1 MEQINNYNPRLLL
14 LYKEKSIDHLKN
26 VLDIKN
32 IHEVPKLSKIVLN
45 IGIGDAK
52 ENANTLKNVINEL
65 SMISGQKPITAYSK
79 KPISNFKTR
88 KGDPV
93 GVFVTL
99 RNNMMYEF
107 LDRFISSVT
116 PRIRDFRG
124 FRSKGFDGRGNYN
137 FGITEQVVF
146 PEINYDKIDE
156 IRGMN
161 VTIVTTAKTDKNAYE
176 LLLSIGFPIRVNKE
190 NLSKVQS

>member
-26 VLDIKN
+26 ALDIKN

-161 VTIVTTAKTDKNAYE
+161 VTIVTTAKTYKNAYE
-176 LLLSIGFPIRVNKE
+176 LFLSIGFPIRVNKE